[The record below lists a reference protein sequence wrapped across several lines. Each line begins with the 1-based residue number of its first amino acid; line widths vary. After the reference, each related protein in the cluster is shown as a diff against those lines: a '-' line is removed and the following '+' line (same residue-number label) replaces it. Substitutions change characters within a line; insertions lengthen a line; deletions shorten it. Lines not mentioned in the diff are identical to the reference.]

1 MRCVGH
7 SEAIT
12 AWDAGAYVALF
23 DLAGSGLTAGRSF
36 RTLRVGPVARRM
48 GGDTIAT
55 VTAEH
60 LADMARLIR
69 DRRDSDPVII
79 DWQHGSSPDNP
90 QAPDVGGAL
99 GRLVDAYVEGD
110 ALVVV
115 PAYTEKG
122 AAVVA
127 AAEGVLWSSPEFVLG
142 DVFARD
148 GAGRIGS
155 AQVLAITLTPRPAQQ
170 ADRIDAIT
178 LAESGDDNQ
187 ETRMADPV
195 QQVAAEEDNGEET
208 PDSIRAERDS
218 LREAL
223 EAANARIAELEGASE
238 MSEEV
243 ATTAAALTER
253 TSEVTTLT
261 EQVDRLADALTAEVA
276 KREQIECA
284 RAVDELIT
292 GGVAP
297 ARRQALTDAYATR
310 AEQPAVWAA
319 LSERTVPMGVQGVP
333 GSGDVETDQV
343 KRQRLKKQMAEAED
357 PRVFLT
363 ELKKTDRA
371 GAALL
376 QTKGV

>member
-1 MRCVGH
+1 
-7 SEAIT
+7 
-12 AWDAGAYVALF
+12 
-23 DLAGSGLTAGRSF
+23 
-36 RTLRVGPVARRM
+36 M

-55 VTAEH
+55 VTPEH

-90 QAPDVGGAL
+90 APPDVGGAL

-142 DVFARD
+142 EVFARD
-148 GAGRIGS
+148 GGGRIGG

-178 LAESGDDNQ
+178 LAETSDNK
-187 ETRMADPV
+187 ETTTMADAV
-195 QQVAAEEDNGEET
+195 EQVAAAEDEGETLE
-208 PDSIRAERDS
+208 SIRAERDS

-223 EAANARIAELEGASE
+223 EGAKARIAELEALGGE
-238 MSEEV
+238 MSE
-243 ATTAAALTER
+243 TTASAALTEKTGQVADLDAKVNR
-253 TSEVTTLT
+253 LT
-261 EQVDRLADALTAEVA
+261 EALLAETA
-276 KREQIECA
+276 KRESVECD
-284 RAVDELIT
+284 RAIDGLLKQGVPPSRVD
-292 GGVAP
+292 
-297 ARRQALTDAYATR
+297 ALKAAYPTR
-310 AEQPAVWAA
+310 VEQPAVWAA
-319 LSERTVPMGVQGVP
+319 LTEKTIPMGESGVP
-333 GSGDVETDQV
+333 GSGDVETDEV
-343 KRQRLKKQMAEAED
+343 KRQRLKKQMSEADD
-357 PRVFLT
+357 PLAFLT
-363 ELKKTDRA
+363 NLKLTDRA

-376 QTKGV
+376 QTRGN